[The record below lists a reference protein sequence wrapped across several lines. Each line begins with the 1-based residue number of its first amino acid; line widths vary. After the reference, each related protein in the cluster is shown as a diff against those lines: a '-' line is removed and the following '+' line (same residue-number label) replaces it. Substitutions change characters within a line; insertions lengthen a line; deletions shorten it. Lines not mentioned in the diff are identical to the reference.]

1 MRGILTLFTLAGS
14 LLFALGAKAQGVAS
28 ITLEWNPSPSSNVA
42 GYDVFYGTNSG
53 NYNTAVPIENSTAT
67 NVTVKGLIPG
77 VTYYFA
83 AAAFDNSGNIS
94 AYSPEISAVAGA
106 TSPVVPTMTSIVNS
120 LKSNGQFGFSV
131 SVNAGSQCI
140 VQASTDLVHWVTL
153 QTNLSSF
160 NFVDSNA
167 SQFSHRFYR
176 TAYLSSN

>member
-14 LLFALGAKAQGVAS
+14 LLFALGAKAQGITS
-28 ITLEWNPSPSSNVA
+28 ITLAWNPSPSSNVA
-42 GYDVFYGTNSG
+42 GYDIYYGTSSG
-53 NYNTAVPIENSTAT
+53 DYMTAVPVSATAT
-67 NVTVKGLIPG
+67 NVTIRGLTPG

-83 AAAFDNSGNIS
+83 ATSFDNSGNVS
-94 AYSPEISAVAGA
+94 VYSPEISAVAGA
-106 TSPVVPTMTSIVNS
+106 TSSAVPTMTSIVNS